1 MDSNRKIL
9 QLIGLATRA
18 GKVKSGEF
26 SAEKS
31 VKSGRARLVIVAED
45 ASENTR
51 KMFENMCRYY
61 HVQVYF
67 FGSKEELGK
76 AMGKAMRASL
86 AVEDQNLAQAIGKQM
101 TINGGS
107 EV

>member
-1 MDSNRKIL
+1 MDSKQKVLNM
-9 QLIGLATRA
+9 IGLATRA

-26 SAEKS
+26 STEKS

-51 KMFENMCRYY
+51 KMSENMCRYH
-61 HVQVYF
+61 HVSVSF
-67 FGSKEELGK
+67 FGSKEELGR
-76 AMGKAMRASL
+76 AMGKEMRASL